1 MAKELRGHVENVR
14 VLYLTDDLKYR
25 NTTDMKNLADIGDR

>member
-1 MAKELRGHVENVR
+1 MLNDVR

-25 NTTDMKNLADIGDR
+25 NPTDMTNLADIGDV